1 MSPRNTRARA
11 SPEYAKENGHENG
24 QQDAT
29 EMGMDKLGMG
39 GTNWKMDTLEMG
51 MGKLDMG
58 GTRQERSNVITEMEK
73 LVGVDTE
80 TLYDSMR
87 EVRTCIYIL
96 YLYVVC
102 NEFANASSVTLSLE
116 ISKRSS
122 MGSYTLFESSAMFS
136 IFETRV
142 LLV

>member
-1 MSPRNTRARA
+1 MAEHFGNKNYQVVRATFTCA
-11 SPEYAKENGHENG
+11 MYAADRVT
-24 QQDAT
+24 Q
-29 EMGMDKLGMG
+29 
-39 GTNWKMDTLEMG
+39 
-51 MGKLDMG
+51 
-58 GTRQERSNVITEMEK
+58 VEK

-102 NEFANASSVTLSLE
+102 NEFANASSVTLSL

-122 MGSYTLFESSAMFS
+122 MGSYTLFESSAIFS